1 MKFLAPRCHIMKPFQ
16 FKNKINTTVGM
27 EWNHMFS
34 GRDCVFNSV
43 VATVDTN
50 YGSANLIKWSETDEC
65 LRVKKLLKNFR
76 DCYIIMFILTS
87 KLDKMILTWLQNQ
100 TINTF
105 LKQLTKALSD
115 FMNSIKQV
123 KRKKVFAWPIKFLF
137 P

>member
-50 YGSANLIKWSETDEC
+50 YGSANLIS
-65 LRVKKLLKNFR
+65 RLLHHNVHFDIKIGQN
-76 DCYIIMFILTS
+76 DI
-87 KLDKMILTWLQNQ
+87 DMI
-100 TINTF
+100 
-105 LKQLTKALSD
+105 TKS
-115 FMNSIKQV
+115 NN
-123 KRKKVFAWPIKFLF
+123 
-137 P
+137 